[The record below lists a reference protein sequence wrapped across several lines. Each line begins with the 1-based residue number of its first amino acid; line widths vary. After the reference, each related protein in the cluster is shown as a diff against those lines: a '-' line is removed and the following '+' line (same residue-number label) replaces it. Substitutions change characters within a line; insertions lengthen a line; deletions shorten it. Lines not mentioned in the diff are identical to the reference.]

1 LLAYKFLLYGIL
13 EIQRFLSVLV
23 YLIRFILVIYIGIEV
38 AVGSDPSNHFV
49 LSENIHDIRIK
60 DSCRYK
66 FNSTRA

>member
-1 LLAYKFLLYGIL
+1 M
-13 EIQRFLSVLV
+13 SVLV